1 MIINAEKETIMRWVI
16 LLIIIIIAVYF
27 IWENMVFV
35 KSRYD
40 IKIPYL
46 NSNLR
51 GLKICHISDLHLPHH
66 RVNLKHLSQEIKKEQ
81 PDLIVITGDIF
92 SSGIDRDNQ
101 NNIRYLGQSL
111 NEVAP
116 IYAVSGNNDLPYMQ
130 GDKWRKTLENH
141 GIHVLMDESACINIK
156 GSQIVLVGLEE
167 TQEMND
173 YEVVPETRNFLE
185 NIKLEEG
192 HEELTK
198 ILLAHHPEFF
208 EQYVNNS
215 DIDFDLVLSG
225 HTHGGQVRLPIMGG
239 VYAPGQGFNPY
250 YDYGL
255 YHSKRNPAI
264 RMIIN
269 RGLATKSFTFRVFNK
284 MEVGFITLY

>member
-1 MIINAEKETIMRWVI
+1 MYWVI
-16 LLIIIIIAVYF
+16 LLVIIIIAVYF

-35 KSRYD
+35 KSHYD
-40 IKIPYL
+40 IKVPHL
-46 NSNLR
+46 DSKLR

-66 RVNLKHLSQEIKKEQ
+66 RVNLKHLSQEIKKEK

-92 SSGIDRDNQ
+92 ADGIDRDNQ

-141 GIHVLMDESACINIK
+141 GIHVLMDEAADISIK
-156 GSQIVLVGLEE
+156 GSQLMLIGLEE
-167 TQEMND
+167 TQEMGD

-185 NIKLEEG
+185 NIKLKEG
-192 HEELTK
+192 HEGKTK

-225 HTHGGQVRLPIMGG
+225 HTHGGQIRLPLIGG
-239 VYAPGQGFNPY
+239 VYARGQGFNPY

-255 YHSKRNPAI
+255 YHSKSDPAV

-269 RGLATKSFTFRVFNK
+269 RGLTTTSFTFRVFNK

>member
-1 MIINAEKETIMRWVI
+1 MYWVI
-16 LLIIIIIAVYF
+16 LLVIIIIAVYF

-35 KSRYD
+35 KSHYD
-40 IKIPYL
+40 IKVPHL
-46 NSNLR
+46 DSKLR

-66 RVNLKHLSQEIKKEQ
+66 RVNLKHLSQEIKKER

-92 SSGIDRDNQ
+92 ADGIDRDNQ

-130 GDKWRKTLENH
+130 GDKWRKTLEMH
-141 GIHVLMDESACINIK
+141 GIHVLMDEAVNIPIK
-156 GSQIVLVGLEE
+156 GGRLVLIGLEE
-167 TQEMND
+167 TQEMGD

-185 NIKLEEG
+185 NIQLKEDWEG
-192 HEELTK
+192 TTK

-225 HTHGGQVRLPIMGG
+225 HTHGGQIRLPLIGG
-239 VYAPGQGFNPY
+239 VYARGQGFNPY

-255 YHSKRNPAI
+255 YHSKSDPAV

-269 RGLATKSFTFRVFNK
+269 RGLTTTSFTFRVFNK